1 MPCQQLKTKMSSD
14 NTISADTLV
23 EDVKGHRGML
33 ILDCR
38 SQADFSKSHIKGAVS
53 IFLPS
58 LMLRRL
64 KAGKLNMSCI
74 IQNNDAKEKFSRMW
88 KTSTIVLYDEKPDP
102 ATASPTSVIGLL
114 YKKLKQDGAK
124 AVFLNGGFRSFEENF
139 PEFCEGTENDDN
151 TDKEIIGLCNLKIS
165 EDSAYGTCDS
175 NDDLDSPTSTVPV
188 QVIPNLFL
196 GNAKMSADKNVLR
209 NYGISYILNVTPNV
223 PNKFEGDS
231 HFKYMKIPISDH
243 LSQNLSKFFPEA
255 IAFIDEARESNQGV
269 LVHCL
274 AGVSRSVTITVAY
287 LMQTQ
292 KLTLNDA
299 YDYVKQCKPNISPN
313 FNFMGQLL
321 EFQRSLGHSI
331 KCSCGEKDC
340 TCSDI
345 SRLISAEEASKS
357 GT

>member
-1 MPCQQLKTKMSSD
+1 MPCRLMKTNMSSD
-14 NTISADTLV
+14 NTISAEILA

-38 SQADFSKSHIKGAVS
+38 SQSDFTRSHVKGAIS

-64 KAGKLNMSCI
+64 KSGKLNVGCI
-74 IQNNDAKEKFSRMW
+74 IQNNEAKDKFNRQW
-88 KTSTIVLYDEKPDP
+88 KTQTIVLYDDKTEP

-124 AVFLNGGFRSFEENF
+124 VMFLQGGFRNFEENF
-139 PEFCEGTENDDN
+139 PEFCDGPESDDD
-151 TDKEIIGLCNLKIS
+151 TDKEIMGLCNLKIA

-175 NDDLDSPTSTVPV
+175 NGDLDSPTSNVPV
-188 QVIPNLFL
+188 QVIPHLYL
-196 GNAKMSADKNVLR
+196 GNAKNSADKDVLK
-209 NYGISYILNVTPNV
+209 NFGISYILNVTPNV
-223 PNKFEGDS
+223 PNKFEEDS
-231 HFKYMKIPISDH
+231 AFKYMKIPISDH

-255 IAFIDEARESNQGV
+255 IAFIDEARGSNQGV

-287 LMQTQ
+287 LMQTKQ
-292 KLTLNDA
+292 LTLNDA
-299 YDYVKQCKPNISPN
+299 YDYVKACKPNISPN

-321 EFQRSLGHSI
+321 EFQRSLGTRI
-331 KCSCGEKDC
+331 KCSCGKLKC
-340 TCSDI
+340 TCSDL
-345 SRLISAEEASKS
+345 SRLISEDSS
-357 GT
+357 QSSM